1 VDRLIALVLLR
12 FKIEM
17 RGYLRARERGIGVA
31 LGLPFLLL
39 LSGAGA
45 LIAYTA
51 VSALVRADAGAAAS
65 VLSAV
70 ATAFGVFW
78 VLSPLLTGMALAE
91 NHDVSRLVHF
101 PIPLS
106 VLAGS
111 SLLANVLQPMVLAEI
126 PIALAI
132 AAALGRG
139 PVTALFAA
147 LGTLSTVAFFL
158 AASQAGGLV
167 LHALTRNRRLHDAA
181 LFAALGLGFATSLLP
196 VLVLSGNL
204 RPLTG
209 TLARAVRADV
219 FAVSPFAWGARAA
232 VYMGRGETVHGLAW
246 LALQAL
252 AMAAALG
259 VSAAL
264 IGRIH
269 RGELKLGPRAF
280 DRGAPAARMRLPG
293 SVGALLEK
301 DLRVAWRD
309 PALKASLFM
318 GLVGPLVF
326 FLLISQ
332 TGVLA
337 RTGNG
342 LLMLSAYVGMTA
354 FGSNAFGVERR
365 GVALLLAFPLARW
378 RVLLG
383 KNLGGMI
390 FRLPA
395 LLALTIAGSAVAP
408 LFVPAAVTIA
418 LAAMMI
424 AAGADNYVSILFPS
438 AAPAAGQSP
447 YAGGGASGRG
457 LGAAFLTAGLYA
469 GAFVLALPFIG
480 LAVMPVWWGDVSWWW
495 VSLPLALGGAAAS
508 YALLLGGAEALL
520 LRREPELLERI
531 LGEA

>member
-1 VDRLIALVLLR
+1 VDRLIALVLVRWKL
-12 FKIEM
+12 EL

-31 LGLPFLLL
+31 LGLPFLVL
-39 LSGAGA
+39 LSGIGTVLAFGA
-45 LIAYTA
+45 TTALVHGSPGTA
-51 VSALVRADAGAAAS
+51 VA

-70 ATAFGVFW
+70 ATGFGVFW
-78 VLSPLLTGMALAE
+78 VLSPLLTGVALAE

-101 PIPLS
+101 PVPLP

-111 SLLANVLQPMVLAEI
+111 SLIANVLQPMVLAEL

-132 AAALGRG
+132 AVALSGG
-139 PVTALFAA
+139 PLTFVLAA

-204 RPLTG
+204 RPATG
-209 TLARAVRADV
+209 AFARAIRADV
-219 FAVSPFAWGARAA
+219 FALSPFAWGARAA
-232 VYMGRGETVHGLAW
+232 VHGGRGDVPHALAW
-246 LALQAL
+246 LLLQAL
-252 AMAAALG
+252 AMAAALA
-259 VSAAL
+259 VSAFL

-269 RGELKLGPRAF
+269 RGELKLGPRVV
-280 DRGAPAARMRLPG
+280 DRGGASARMRLPG
-293 SVGALLEK
+293 AIGALLEK

-332 TGVLA
+332 TGMLS

-342 LLMLSAYVGMTA
+342 LLMLAAYVGMTA

-395 LLALTIAGSAVAP
+395 LLALTIAGTAVAP

-418 LAAMMI
+418 LAAMMV

-438 AAPAAGQSP
+438 AAPAAGQSA
-447 YAGGGASGRG
+447 YAGGGAGGRG
-457 LGAAFLTAGLYA
+457 LGAAFLTAGLYT

-495 VSLPLALGGAAAS
+495 VSLPLALGGAGAS

>member
-1 VDRLIALVLLR
+1 MDRLTALVLLR
-12 FKIEM
+12 WKLEL

-39 LSGAGA
+39 LSGIGSLMAYGAAGA
-45 LIAYTA
+45 LARSGPGTA
-51 VSALVRADAGAAAS
+51 LA

-70 ATAFGVFW
+70 ATGVGLFW
-78 VLSPLLTGMALAE
+78 VLSPLLSGMALAE

-101 PIPLS
+101 PVPLP
-106 VLAGS
+106 VLAAS
-111 SLLANVLQPMVLAEI
+111 SLLANVLQPMVLAQV

-132 AAALGRG
+132 ALALSRG
-139 PVTALFAA
+139 PVGFVLAA
-147 LGTLSTVAFFL
+147 LGTLSTLGFFL
-158 AASQAGGLV
+158 AASQATGLV

-181 LFAALGLGFATSLLP
+181 LFVALGLGFLTSLLP
-196 VLVLSGNL
+196 VLALSGNL
-204 RPLTG
+204 RPATG
-209 TLARAVRADV
+209 AFAGAIRADV
-219 FAVSPFAWGARAA
+219 FALSPFAWGARAA
-232 VYMGRGETVHGLAW
+232 VHGARGDLAHSLGW
-246 LALQAL
+246 LLLQAL
-252 AMAAALG
+252 AMASALV
-259 VSAAL
+259 VSALL

-269 RGELKLGPRAF
+269 RGELKLGPRAAG
-280 DRGAPAARMRLPG
+280 RGTAVARMRLPG

-309 PALKASLFM
+309 PALRASLVM

-332 TGVLA
+332 TGTLS
-337 RTGNG
+337 RTGNS
-342 LLMLSAYVGMTA
+342 LLVLAAYVGMTA

-365 GVALLLAFPLARW
+365 GIALLLAFPLARW

-395 LLALTIAGSAVAP
+395 LLALVIAGAAVAP

-438 AAPAAGQSP
+438 PAPAPGQSP
-447 YAGGGASGRG
+447 YSGNATGRG
-457 LGAAFLTAGLYA
+457 LGTAFLSLALY
-469 GAFVLALPFIG
+469 GCAFALALPFIA
-480 LAVMPVWWGDVSWWW
+480 LAAMPVWWGDVSWWW
-495 VSLPLALGGAAAS
+495 LSLPLSLAGAAAS

-520 LRREPELLERI
+520 VRREPELLERI

>member
-1 VDRLIALVLLR
+1 LDRLTALVLLR
-12 FKIEM
+12 WKVEL
-17 RGYLRARERGIGVA
+17 RGFLRARERGIGA
-31 LGLPFLLL
+31 MLGLPFLLL
-39 LSGAGA
+39 LSGAATLFAYGA
-45 LIAYTA
+45 VT
-51 VSALVRADAGAAAS
+51 ALVRSGPGMTMG

-70 ATAFGVFW
+70 ATGFGVFW
-78 VLSPLLTGMALAE
+78 VLSPLLTGVALAE

-101 PIPLS
+101 PVPLP

-126 PIALAI
+126 PIALGI
-132 AAALGRG
+132 AAALSGG
-139 PVTALFAA
+139 PLTSLLAA
-147 LGTLSTVAFFL
+147 LGTLSTVGFFL

-181 LFAALGLGFATSLLP
+181 LFVALGLGFATSLLP

-209 TLARAVRADV
+209 AFARAIRADV
-219 FAVSPFAWGARAA
+219 FAFSPFAWGARAA
-232 VYMGRGETVHGLAW
+232 VYGGRGDVAHALAW
-246 LALQAL
+246 LLLQAV
-252 AMAAALG
+252 AMAAALA
-259 VSAAL
+259 VSAVL

-269 RGELKLGPRAF
+269 RGELKLGPRAV
-280 DRGAPAARMRLPG
+280 DRGAAVARMRLPG

-332 TGVLA
+332 TGMLS

-342 LLMLSAYVGMTA
+342 LLMLAAYVGMTA

-395 LLALTIAGSAVAP
+395 LLALAIAGLAIAP
-408 LFVPAAVTIA
+408 VFVPAAVTIA

-438 AAPAAGQSP
+438 AAPAPGQSP
-447 YAGGGASGRG
+447 YAGGGAGGRG
-457 LGAAFLTAGLYA
+457 LGAAFLSAALYG
-469 GAFVLALPFIG
+469 GAFALALPFIG

-495 VSLPLALGGAAAS
+495 ISLPLALGGALAS
-508 YALLLGGAEALL
+508 YALLLGGAEVLL

>member
-1 VDRLIALVLLR
+1 MDRLRALVLLR
-12 FKIEM
+12 WKLEL

-39 LSGAGA
+39 LAGVGTLLAYGGVTALGRSGPGVTLA
-45 LIAYTA
+45 
-51 VSALVRADAGAAAS
+51 

-70 ATAFGVFW
+70 ATGFGVFW
-78 VLSPLLTGMALAE
+78 VLSPLLTGLALAE

-101 PIPLS
+101 PIPLP
-106 VLAGS
+106 VLAGA
-111 SLLANVLQPMVLAEI
+111 SLVANVLQPLVLAEI
-126 PIALAI
+126 PIALGI
-132 AAALGRG
+132 AAALSGG
-139 PVTALFAA
+139 PLTSLLAA

-209 TLARAVRADV
+209 VVARAIRADV
-219 FAVSPFAWGARAA
+219 FAFSPFAWGARAA
-232 VYMGRGETVHGLAW
+232 VHGGRGDVGHALAW
-246 LALQAL
+246 LLLQAA
-252 AMAAALG
+252 AMAAALA
-259 VSAAL
+259 VSAVL

-269 RGELKLGPRAF
+269 RGELKLGPRAV
-280 DRGAPAARMRLPG
+280 DRGAAAARMRLPG

-342 LLMLSAYVGMTA
+342 LLMLAAYVGMTA

-395 LLALTIAGSAVAP
+395 LLALAIAGVAIAP

-418 LAAMMI
+418 LAAMMV

-438 AAPAAGQSP
+438 AAPAPGQGA
-447 YAGGGASGRG
+447 YAGGAASGRG
-457 LGAAFLTAGLYA
+457 LGAAFLSAALYG
-469 GAFVLALPFIG
+469 GAFALALPFIF
-480 LAVMPVWWGDVSWWW
+480 LAVMPVWLGDVSWWW
-495 VSLPLALGGAAAS
+495 VSLPLALCGAAAS

-520 LRREPELLERI
+520 RRREPELLERI
-531 LGEA
+531 LGEV

>member
-1 VDRLIALVLLR
+1 
-12 FKIEM
+12 M
-17 RGYLRARERGIGVA
+17 
-31 LGLPFLLL
+31 
-39 LSGAGA
+39 LS
-45 LIAYTA
+45 
-51 VSALVRADAGAAAS
+51 
-65 VLSAV
+65 
-70 ATAFGVFW
+70 
-78 VLSPLLTGMALAE
+78 
-91 NHDVSRLVHF
+91 
-101 PIPLS
+101 
-106 VLAGS
+106 
-111 SLLANVLQPMVLAEI
+111 
-126 PIALAI
+126 
-132 AAALGRG
+132 
-139 PVTALFAA
+139 
-147 LGTLSTVAFFL
+147 
-158 AASQAGGLV
+158 
-167 LHALTRNRRLHDAA
+167 
-181 LFAALGLGFATSLLP
+181 
-196 VLVLSGNL
+196 
-204 RPLTG
+204 
-209 TLARAVRADV
+209 
-219 FAVSPFAWGARAA
+219 
-232 VYMGRGETVHGLAW
+232 
-246 LALQAL
+246 
-252 AMAAALG
+252 
-259 VSAAL
+259 
-264 IGRIH
+264 
-269 RGELKLGPRAF
+269 
-280 DRGAPAARMRLPG
+280 
-293 SVGALLEK
+293 
-301 DLRVAWRD
+301 
-309 PALKASLFM
+309 
-318 GLVGPLVF
+318 
-326 FLLISQ
+326 
-332 TGVLA
+332 

-342 LLMLSAYVGMTA
+342 LLMLAAYVGMTA

-531 LGEA
+531 LGEV

>member
-1 VDRLIALVLLR
+1 VDRLRALVFLR
-12 FKIEM
+12 WKLEL
-17 RGYLRARERGIGVA
+17 RGFLRARERGIGA
-31 LGLPFLLL
+31 LLGLPFLLL
-39 LSGAGA
+39 LSGAGTLLAYGGVTA
-45 LIAYTA
+45 LGRSGPGTTLA
-51 VSALVRADAGAAAS
+51 

-70 ATAFGVFW
+70 ATGFGVFW
-78 VLSPLLTGMALAE
+78 VLSPLLTGLALAE

-101 PIPLS
+101 PVPLP
-106 VLAGS
+106 VLAGA
-111 SLLANVLQPMVLAEI
+111 SLLANVLSPMVLAEI
-126 PIALAI
+126 PIALGI
-132 AAALGRG
+132 AAALSGG
-139 PVTALFAA
+139 PLTSLLAA
-147 LGTLSTVAFFL
+147 LGTLSTVGFFL
-158 AASQAGGLV
+158 AASQAGGLL

-181 LFAALGLGFATSLLP
+181 LFVALGLGFATSLLP

-209 TLARAVRADV
+209 VFARAVRADV
-219 FAVSPFAWGARAA
+219 FAFSPFAWGARAA
-232 VYMGRGETVHGLAW
+232 VHGGRGDVGHAIAW
-246 LALQAL
+246 LLLQAL
-252 AMAAALG
+252 AMAAALA
-259 VSAAL
+259 VSAVL

-269 RGELKLGPRAF
+269 RGELKLGPRTV
-280 DRGAPAARMRLPG
+280 DRGAAAARMRLPG

-342 LLMLSAYVGMTA
+342 LLMLAAYVGMTA

-395 LLALTIAGSAVAP
+395 LLALAIAGLAIAP

-418 LAAMMI
+418 LAAMMV

-438 AAPAAGQSP
+438 AAPGPGQSA
-447 YAGGGASGRG
+447 YAGGAAGGRG
-457 LGAAFLTAGLYA
+457 LGAAFLSAALYG
-469 GAFVLALPFIG
+469 GAFALALPFIG

-520 LRREPELLERI
+520 LQREPELLERI